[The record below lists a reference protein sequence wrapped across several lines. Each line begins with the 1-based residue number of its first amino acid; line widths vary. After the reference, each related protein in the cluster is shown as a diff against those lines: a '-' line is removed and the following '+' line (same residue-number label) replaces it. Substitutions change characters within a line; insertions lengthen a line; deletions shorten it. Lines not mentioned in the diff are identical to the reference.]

1 MRDESYLHGTTTRN
15 INKNRE
21 KNCNKLKHTQTCTW
35 IYENVFM
42 HKQADPRR
50 NNATIIEF
58 SFYCKYT

>member
-15 INKNRE
+15 MDTYMRKTA
-21 KNCNKLKHTQTCTW
+21 NKLKHTQTCTW

-58 SFYCKYT
+58 SFYYKYT

>member
-1 MRDESYLHGTTTRN
+1 MVLLQETSIKIERKTA
-15 INKNRE
+15 
-21 KNCNKLKHTQTCTW
+21 NKLKHTQTCTW

-50 NNATIIEF
+50 NNATIIAF